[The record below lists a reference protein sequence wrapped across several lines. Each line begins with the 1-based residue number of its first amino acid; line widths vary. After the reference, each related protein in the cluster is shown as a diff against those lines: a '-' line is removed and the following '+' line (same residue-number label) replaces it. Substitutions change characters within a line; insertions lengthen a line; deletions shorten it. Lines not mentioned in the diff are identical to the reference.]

1 MKFFEHIGRYVKFLG
16 TLFGK
21 PEKFSMYWKETFRQ
35 MNSIGIESL
44 PIILVV
50 SLFIGAVTAVQF
62 AYQVQDFVV
71 PMYYIGYIV
80 RDTMI
85 IEMAP
90 TLSCMILAGKA
101 GSNMASE
108 LGNMRISEQID
119 AMEIMGINT
128 SSYLVGTK
136 MVAAF
141 AVTPLLVVFAA
152 VIGISGGMIAS
163 VGGGYLTVTEFER
176 GLRIF
181 YNPFNIQLMLIKSFV
196 FAFLFSSI
204 ACFQGFNVKG
214 GTIQLAAASTKA
226 VVYADIFIL
235 LSDYVLA
242 QVLLIG

>member
-1 MKFFEHIGRYVKFLG
+1 MQFLEHIGRYVQFLG
-16 TLFGK
+16 TLFSK

-50 SLFIGAVTAVQF
+50 NLFIGAVTAIQF
-62 AYQVQDFVV
+62 AYQVKDFVV

-136 MVAAF
+136 IIAAIIVAPFLVIFAAF
-141 AVTPLLVVFAA
+141 
-152 VIGISGGMIAS
+152 IGISGGMIAG
-163 VGGGYLTVTEFER
+163 VAANYLTVAEFER
-176 GLRIF
+176 GLHLF
-181 YNPFNIQLMLIKSFV
+181 YNPFNVQLMLIKSLV
-196 FAFLFSSI
+196 FSFIFASI
-204 ACFQGFNVKG
+204 ACFQGYNVKG
-214 GTIQLAAASTKA
+214 GVIQLAAASTKA

-242 QVLLIG
+242 QILLTA

>member
-1 MKFFEHIGRYVKFLG
+1 MKFFEHIGAYVKFLAS
-16 TLFGK
+16 LFGK

-35 MNSIGIESL
+35 MNSIGIESM

-128 SSYLVGTK
+128 PTYLVGTK
-136 MVAAF
+136 MIAGFMVTPFLVIFAAF
-141 AVTPLLVVFAA
+141 
-152 VIGISGGMIAS
+152 IGIFGGMVAS
-163 VGGGYLTVTEFER
+163 VGGGYLSIAEYER

-181 YNPFNIQLMLIKSFV
+181 YNPFNIQLMIIKSLV
-196 FAFLFSSI
+196 FSFIFSSI
-204 ACFQGFNVKG
+204 ACFQGYNVKG
-214 GTIQLAAASTKA
+214 GAIQLAAASTKA

-242 QVLLIG
+242 QTLLSS

>member
-1 MKFFEHIGRYVKFLG
+1 
-16 TLFGK
+16 
-21 PEKFSMYWKETFRQ
+21 MYWKETFRQ

-44 PIILVV
+44 PIVLVV
-50 SLFIGAVTAVQF
+50 SLFIGAVTAIQF
-62 AYQVQDFVV
+62 AYQVQGFVV

-128 SSYLVGTK
+128 SAYLVGTK
-136 MVAAF
+136 MIAAMV
-141 AVTPLLVVFAA
+141 VTPFLVIFAA
-152 VIGISGGMIAS
+152 VIGIGGGMIAG
-163 VGGGYLTVTEFER
+163 VAGDYLTVTEYER

-181 YNPFNIQLMLIKSFV
+181 YNPFNIQLMLIKSVV
-196 FAFLFSSI
+196 FSFLFASI
-204 ACFQGFNVKG
+204 ACFQGYYVKG

-226 VVYADIFIL
+226 VVYADIVIL
-235 LSDYVLA
+235 MSDYVLA
-242 QVLLIG
+242 QMLLGG